1 MKPLA
6 DKIAVVTGAS
16 RGVGK
21 GVAVAL
27 GAAGATVYVTG
38 RSVRQGDSRPD
49 LPGTVGETADAVTA
63 AGGRGIA
70 IRCDHYDAGQ
80 VSDAF
85 ATIAREQQYLDI
97 LVNNCWDGYRDMVD
111 ANDHFTWVDPF
122 WQQSVKRWDEMF
134 GGGVRPAFLASR
146 LAAPLM
152 LAQKR
157 GLIVNI
163 SYWAAKRY
171 MANLIYG
178 VAKTAVDRMAA
189 DMAHDLHD
197 HGIAAVALY
206 PGLVRTEAVMKYGVG
221 TLRHEQLR
229 VPRVHR
235 PGGSG
240 ARGRPERHGEIRQR
254 ARRGGTRAGIRLHR
268 HRRQTTAAPDAG
280 DGMR

>member
-6 DKIAVVTGAS
+6 GKIAVVTGAS

-38 RSVRQGDSRPD
+38 RSLHQGDTRPD

-70 IRCDHYDAGQ
+70 IRCDHYVAGQ
-80 VSDAF
+80 VSDAL
-85 ATIAREQQYLDI
+85 ATIAREQPYLDI

-163 SYWAAKRY
+163 SYWAGKRY

-221 TLRHEQLR
+221 HYDMSNSESPEFTGRAVAALAADPSVMAKTGRVLVAAELALEYGFTDIDGRQPRPLTLE
-229 VPRVHR
+229 
-235 PGGSG
+235 
-240 ARGRPERHGEIRQR
+240 
-254 ARRGGTRAGIRLHR
+254 
-268 HRRQTTAAPDAG
+268 TA
-280 DGMR
+280 

>member
-1 MKPLA
+1 MKPLSG
-6 DKIAVVTGAS
+6 KIAIVTGAS

-27 GAAGATVYVTG
+27 GAAGAIVYVTG
-38 RSVRQGDSRPD
+38 RSLHQGDSRPD

-85 ATIAREQQYLDI
+85 ATIAREQHHLDI

-152 LAQKR
+152 LARKR

-163 SYWAAKRY
+163 SYWAGKRY
-171 MANLIYG
+171 LANLIYG

-206 PGLVRTEAVMKYGVG
+206 PGLVRTEAVMKYGAGHYDMSNSESPEFTGRAVAALAADPNVMAKSG
-221 TLRHEQLR
+221 SVLIAAELGLEYGFTDVDGKQPTPLTLE
-229 VPRVHR
+229 
-235 PGGSG
+235 
-240 ARGRPERHGEIRQR
+240 
-254 ARRGGTRAGIRLHR
+254 
-268 HRRQTTAAPDAG
+268 TA
-280 DGMR
+280 

>member
-6 DKIAVVTGAS
+6 GKIAVVTGGS

-21 GVAVAL
+21 GVAIAL

-38 RSVRQGDSRPD
+38 RSVRQGDSRPY

-171 MANLIYG
+171 MANLVYG

-221 TLRHEQLR
+221 TYDMSNAESPEFTGRAVAALAADPNVMAKSGSVLIAAELALEYGFTDTDGRQ
-229 VPRVHR
+229 PR
-235 PGGSG
+235 PLTL
-240 ARGRPERHGEIRQR
+240 E
-254 ARRGGTRAGIRLHR
+254 
-268 HRRQTTAAPDAG
+268 TA
-280 DGMR
+280 